1 MNETLKDKL
10 CTLNSKGIAAH
21 LKKLTHD
28 ELAAAYTEADMNGEL
43 WSFGTQIALEAARRY
58 FAGEK

>member
-10 CTLNSKGIAAH
+10 YSLNSQGVAAQ
-21 LKKLTHD
+21 LKKLNHE
-28 ELAAAYTEADMNGEL
+28 ELAAAYMEADMNGEL